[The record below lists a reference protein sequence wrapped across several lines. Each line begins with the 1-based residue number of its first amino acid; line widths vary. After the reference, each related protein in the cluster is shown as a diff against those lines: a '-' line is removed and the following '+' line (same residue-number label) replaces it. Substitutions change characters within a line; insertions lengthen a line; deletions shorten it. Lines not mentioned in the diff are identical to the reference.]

1 MFISYDEIKAIDNK
15 YLSIPL
21 IRQYEL
27 SIFLKM
33 TNECKKMS
41 EISKCYTGEVD
52 ISLHSEFIT
61 NPSSDH
67 SMLRGAQVQ
76 KYYITNDI
84 SQGNI
89 LFLKADG
96 YLNKNK
102 GEKSQHHNR
111 RRIVMQKKVL
121 KVGLFSKKTVTKTYD
136 KKNKKPIIKAS
147 ICNGEQVAGF
157 KDIHTGKIEE
167 VMLIKNQADLDAFK
181 KMYGID
187 GEIEKEY

>member
-21 IRQYEL
+21 IRQHEL

-52 ISLHSEFIT
+52 ISFHSEFIT
-61 NPSSDH
+61 NSSSDH

-84 SQGNI
+84 SQGDI

-96 YLNKNK
+96 YLDKNK

-111 RRIVMQKKVL
+111 RRIVMQESQNGILGKKI
-121 KVGLFSKKTVTKTYD
+121 KKR
-136 KKNKKPIIKAS
+136 IKS
-147 ICNGEQVAGF
+147 WF
-157 KDIHTGKIEE
+157 
-167 VMLIKNQADLDAFK
+167 
-181 KMYGID
+181 
-187 GEIEKEY
+187 

>member
-1 MFISYDEIKAIDNK
+1 MSRALQINSSPQGWMARNTKPVPLAEKGWVITMKKIS
-15 YLSIPL
+15 
-21 IRQYEL
+21 IRQHEL

-33 TNECKKMS
+33 TNECKRMS

-61 NPSSDH
+61 NSSSDH

-84 SQGNI
+84 SQGDI

-102 GEKSQHHNR
+102 GEKSQHHK
-111 RRIVMQKKVL
+111 RIRNIRFASCFVKKA
-121 KVGLFSKKTVTKTYD
+121 GI
-136 KKNKKPIIKAS
+136 NKLL
-147 ICNGEQVAGF
+147 QVHCHF
-157 KDIHTGKIEE
+157 T
-167 VMLIKNQADLDAFK
+167 
-181 KMYGID
+181 D
-187 GEIEKEY
+187 G